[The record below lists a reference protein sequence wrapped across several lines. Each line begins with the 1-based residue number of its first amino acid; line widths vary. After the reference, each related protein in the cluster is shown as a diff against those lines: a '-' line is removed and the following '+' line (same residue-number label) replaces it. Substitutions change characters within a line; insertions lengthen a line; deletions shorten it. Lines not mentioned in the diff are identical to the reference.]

1 MKGEDFRGKSKEGEQ
16 QGCRKE
22 SHCVKLKVFMNHN
35 FGPGAEQSAYENEKC
50 SCVMC
55 FSEEVPGGP
64 EVKME
69 SDQACGTMGKAV

>member
-1 MKGEDFRGKSKEGEQ
+1 
-16 QGCRKE
+16 
-22 SHCVKLKVFMNHN
+22 MNHN

-55 FSEEVPGGP
+55 FSEEVPGCP